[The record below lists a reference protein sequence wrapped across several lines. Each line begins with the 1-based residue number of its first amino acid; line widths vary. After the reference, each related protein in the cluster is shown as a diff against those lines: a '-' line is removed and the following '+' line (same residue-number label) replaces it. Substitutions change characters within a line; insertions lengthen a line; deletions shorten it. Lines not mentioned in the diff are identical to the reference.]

1 MRKLASH
8 TAGPKSEEDTFPNH
22 VQYRSYCKG
31 GLCRFHSPI
40 RVSQL
45 CSKLVDA
52 LNGMGRKYDSAAQ
65 MVRDDLL
72 LRFGIFHAGAR
83 QVTYEYYLLTSAVFR
98 GGRQPAQQSY
108 CSMDIVRQ
116 ESGSQNNV
124 LLKIAQQPHVQQSKT
139 WPSPLERGSDEASG
153 CPVTLSTMKLAARL
167 SQLKLETRLSDE
179 YPHKIVIRKIKF
191 TDVSR
196 SLLQVTG
203 RDATW
208 NPILVEVPVDN
219 QAGSL
224 VEKSSGAA
232 RGARAQTR
240 NKTGEIDMLSC
251 GFDLGLDLDLAIAN
265 PEPQVLEAEP
275 EPTDQIDDHSVND
288 PTPPCREEII
298 EQLLAALDVQV
309 NSEEYLDVGSS
320 TANQKGVDD
329 YRGLL
334 GQDELAVLE
343 EIDKNFSTK
352 EPAAFVEDP
361 QAQDAS

>member
-124 LLKIAQQPHVQQSKT
+124 LPMSN
-139 WPSPLERGSDEASG
+139 
-153 CPVTLSTMKLAARL
+153 
-167 SQLKLETRLSDE
+167 
-179 YPHKIVIRKIKF
+179 HK
-191 TDVSR
+191 
-196 SLLQVTG
+196 
-203 RDATW
+203 W
-208 NPILVEVPVDN
+208 
-219 QAGSL
+219 
-224 VEKSSGAA
+224 
-232 RGARAQTR
+232 
-240 NKTGEIDMLSC
+240 
-251 GFDLGLDLDLAIAN
+251 
-265 PEPQVLEAEP
+265 
-275 EPTDQIDDHSVND
+275 
-288 PTPPCREEII
+288 
-298 EQLLAALDVQV
+298 
-309 NSEEYLDVGSS
+309 
-320 TANQKGVDD
+320 
-329 YRGLL
+329 
-334 GQDELAVLE
+334 
-343 EIDKNFSTK
+343 
-352 EPAAFVEDP
+352 
-361 QAQDAS
+361 